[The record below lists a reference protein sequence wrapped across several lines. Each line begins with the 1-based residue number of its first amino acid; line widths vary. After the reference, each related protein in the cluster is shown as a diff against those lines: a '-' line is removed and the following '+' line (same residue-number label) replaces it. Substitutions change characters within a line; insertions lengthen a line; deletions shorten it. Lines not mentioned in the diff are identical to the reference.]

1 MLKLMMTAT
10 ITAEQVRELRQR
22 TGAAVLDC
30 KQALAEAYGDM
41 EKAITILR
49 TKGKAQAAKKSQ
61 RATHEGAVSAY
72 IHSNNKLGVLVS
84 LQCETDFVAKSDR
97 FQTLARD
104 IALHVAAMDPLS
116 VSASDIDAGMLAA
129 ERAIVEEQAAAAGK
143 PAEIQLK
150 MVEGKMKKFAEE
162 RALLSQPFV
171 KDPGKTVAD
180 LISEAVSELG
190 ENITIGGFSRL
201 AI

>member
-1 MLKLMMTAT
+1 MTAT

>member
-1 MLKLMMTAT
+1 MMTAT